1 MPEPTATNTANA
13 KIERKYLAH
22 YIDSSFNG
30 ASVNYVRL
38 GKDLEEYAIEM
49 NPDSETKKN
58 ILGENSTNVKGYEP
72 QGSVDPYYAYSGDP
86 LYEHLASIINDRA
99 TGSALE
105 TTVVDALFKP
115 DGSCEWAYRE
125 NAIIIPQSIGG
136 EDGVQIPFEIHYNG
150 GRTKGTFNAATKT
163 FTADSSN

>member
-1 MPEPTATNTANA
+1 MKSEP
-13 KIERKYLAH
+13 KKYYVTGGEVEIVHEKVMYL
-22 YIDSSFNG
+22 G
-30 ASVNYVRL
+30 AD
-38 GKDLEEYAIEM
+38 GKLVTEKFTDF
-49 NPDSETKKN
+49 TKKN

-105 TTVVDALFKP
+105 TTVVDALFKT

-150 GRTKGTFNAATKT
+150 GRTKGTFNATTKT
-163 FTADSSN
+163 FTEDSSS